1 VYDVADD
8 DDGEKDSTS
17 CIAMNLATLE
27 HVYSAPVTV
36 RGPAEYEADRTA
48 QAHGCQSLLSSMR
61 PRISTLHVH

>member
-27 HVYSAPVTV
+27 HVYSTPETRRSPSEDKLIA
-36 RGPAEYEADRTA
+36 
-48 QAHGCQSLLSSMR
+48 LLRCMGVN
-61 PRISTLHVH
+61 PH